1 MDHGAS
7 EIMKWIILTLV
18 ISTILTIGIMVFRF
32 GRLSSFQQS
41 ASNILQANGGLTKE
55 ADKSLKRLSKD
66 YHNTFIVTSA
76 DDNSKEMQGFG
87 KPIHYQIHTNIP
99 IMVLSGNQDNK
110 GSSLKRSVLT
120 SNVQASTT
128 SQVGQD

>member
-1 MDHGAS
+1 
-7 EIMKWIILTLV
+7 
-18 ISTILTIGIMVFRF
+18 MVFRF